1 VSLDPLRVWA
11 GPLPDVDISDRATR
25 LGLNPIVRAHLDDR
39 MGAQDLAVRYGSLLS
54 HYEIAGSPDEAEV
67 AIYPF
72 VVASRVRTDF
82 TRFLKDAEKLHRRI
96 LVFGGNDLEP
106 IMPSESV
113 ILLHPGP
120 TRGAQPHADALAL
133 PYFFTDRAAGNWNRE
148 DVPRPS
154 VAFCGQGAAR
164 PLARSGQ
171 FLARGAHQ
179 LRRRTATQVV
189 PPPISGHVTLRS
201 TALERLRWHPGVDEH
216 FVVRDQY
223 RAGATTDFVR
233 ESTQREFDEN
243 LRSATYALCVRGTGN
258 FSARFYEA
266 LSFGRV
272 PLFVDTRCV
281 LPLEHLIDWR
291 SRTVWVDAADVES
304 IGDRLVEAHPRV
316 LADPLRSADSLRTLW
331 ETRLTSNGFFQ
342 HLPALIRRML

>member
-1 VSLDPLRVWA
+1 MSLDPLRVWA
-11 GPLPDVDISDRATR
+11 GPLPHIDISDRATR
-25 LGLNPIVRAHLDDR
+25 LGLNPIVRAGLDDR
-39 MGAQDLAVRYGSLLS
+39 MTADDHSARYGSLIT
-54 HYEIAGSPDEAEV
+54 HYEVAESPEEAEL
-67 AIYPF
+67 AIYPHI
-72 VVASRVRTDF
+72 VESRDRADF
-82 TRFLKDAEKLHRRI
+82 TRFLKDSEKRHLRT

-133 PYFFTDRAAGNWNRE
+133 PYFFTDRAAGNWSRG
-148 DVPRPS
+148 DGARPA
-154 VAFCGQGAAR
+154 VAFCGQGQAHL
-164 PLARSGQ
+164 LAGAGQ
-171 FLARGAHQ
+171 LVVRGA
-179 LRRRTATQVV
+179 LRLRNQITPQVI
-189 PPPISGHVTLRS
+189 PPPVSGHVRLRS

-223 RAGATTDFVR
+223 RAGATTEFVR

-291 SRTVWVDAADVES
+291 SRTVWIDAGDVES
-304 IGDRLVEAHPRV
+304 IGERLVESHPSV
-316 LADPLRSADSLRTLW
+316 LADPLRSADSLRDLW
-331 ETRLTSNGFFQ
+331 ETHLTQHGFFQ
-342 HLPALIRRML
+342 HLPALIRGLL